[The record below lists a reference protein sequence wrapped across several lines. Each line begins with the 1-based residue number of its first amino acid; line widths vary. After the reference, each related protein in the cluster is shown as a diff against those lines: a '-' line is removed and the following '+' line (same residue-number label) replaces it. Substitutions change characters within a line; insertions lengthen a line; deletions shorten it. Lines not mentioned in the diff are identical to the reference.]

1 MGKIW
6 PKRSLGTLNNA
17 CPRDTTNTPRLKALE
32 RLLQQQDTNSGYLYT
47 RTLFDPPPQP
57 PRCLRPL
64 HPIPTISTSTDSLVK
79 ILTMKSAIFASLVAT
94 AAAFAPAK
102 QAATSTSLSA
112 FEDALGAQPPVSTQ
126 N

>member
-57 PRCLRPL
+57 P
-64 HPIPTISTSTDSLVK
+64 K
-79 ILTMKSAIFASLVAT
+79 AILLIGPHHDGRLLCRYRKESFAL
-94 AAAFAPAK
+94 
-102 QAATSTSLSA
+102 
-112 FEDALGAQPPVSTQ
+112 
-126 N
+126 